1 MAGAIEKYKW
11 LPKPGAPWLLGWG
24 GGRHGVRRKANGDQ
38 LSPLGGIGYWFS
50 PELLEPNTEAFL
62 MD

>member
-24 GGRHGVRRKANGDQ
+24 GGQAWGEEE
-38 LSPLGGIGYWFS
+38 S
-50 PELLEPNTEAFL
+50 
-62 MD
+62 

>member
-1 MAGAIEKYKW
+1 MAAKARSSMATGM
-11 LPKPGAPWLLGWG
+11 GG